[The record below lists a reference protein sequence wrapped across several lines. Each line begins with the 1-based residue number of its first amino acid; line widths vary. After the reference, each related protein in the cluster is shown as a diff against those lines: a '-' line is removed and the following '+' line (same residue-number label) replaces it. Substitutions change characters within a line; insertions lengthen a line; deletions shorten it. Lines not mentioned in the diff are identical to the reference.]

1 MARTWDVLM
10 ASPIVFTVTKADA
23 DAARER
29 LATEAKEAGKDS
41 ASFDVRDSGGCC
53 RVMETIRIS
62 SYCGLTGRYKAYNKL
77 AELKAQQGP
86 GSMTEFTVTEGRE

>member
-1 MARTWDVLM
+1 M
-10 ASPIVFTVTKADA
+10 ASPIVFTVGKDDA
-23 DAARER
+23 EAARVR
-29 LATEAKEAGKDS
+29 LENEAREAGRES
-41 ASFDVRDSGGCC
+41 ASFAVRDSGGCC

-62 SYCGLTGRYKAYNKL
+62 SYRGLTGSSKAYRKL